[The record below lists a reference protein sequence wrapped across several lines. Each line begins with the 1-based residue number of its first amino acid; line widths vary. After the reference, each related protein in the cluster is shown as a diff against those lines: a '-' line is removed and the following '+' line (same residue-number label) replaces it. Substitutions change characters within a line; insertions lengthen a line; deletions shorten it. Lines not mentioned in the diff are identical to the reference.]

1 MLYGNLMLIYAVE
14 DIKEGMELT
23 VSNADIDVQ
32 FYAQRKE
39 NITKK
44 WGSECNCR
52 LCELDRADPGG
63 EEKRKALLDD
73 FKRELQARQV
83 YSFVK

>member
-1 MLYGNLMLIYAVE
+1 MPYGNLMLIYAVE
-14 DIKEGMELT
+14 DIKEGTELT
-23 VSNADIDVQ
+23 VSYTYCE

-39 NITKK
+39 AITKQ
-44 WGSECNCR
+44 WGFECNCR

-63 EEKRKALLDD
+63 EAKRKALLDD
-73 FKRELQARQV
+73 FQRELHARQV